1 MIVNGQTYPSE
12 VNCINVYDRG
22 LTLGHGLFETILISN
37 GNAPLLHYHWKRLVI
52 GVHLLGIKLPF
63 DVEELSTMIDRLVHD
78 NKLTN
83 ITAGIRLTI
92 TDGVS
97 DRGLLSTGEQTPTFI
112 LTTFFLPKN
121 TKDSMT
127 ATIVGTRRN
136 ENSLASRIKSISY
149 LDNILA
155 KKEALS
161 GGFDEA
167 FLLNSKSNLAEG
179 SVSNVFMIKNKTVFT
194 PPIADGALPGVI
206 RDIIL
211 NELILDSIEVKEQS
225 LNTDSLLNADEVF
238 ITNTLIGVKS
248 ITKLDK
254 KIYQEP
260 FVTTRLISAALKKQ
274 FNTI

>member
-1 MIVNGQTYPSE
+1 MIVNGQAYPSE
-12 VNCINVYDRG
+12 RNCINVYDRG

-37 GNAPLLHYHWKRLVI
+37 GTAPLLHYHWKRLVI

-63 DVEELSTMIDRLVHD
+63 DVEELSAMIDRLVHD

-97 DRGLLSTGEQTPTFI
+97 ERGLLSTGEQTPTFI

-155 KKEALS
+155 KKEAVS

-167 FLLNSKSNLAEG
+167 FLLNSKSYLAEG
-179 SVSNVFMIKNKTVFT
+179 SLSNVFMIKNKTVYT

-211 NELILDSIEVKEQS
+211 NELILDIEVKEQS
-225 LNTDSLLNADEVF
+225 IDTDSLLNADEVF

-248 ITKLDK
+248 IIKLDK